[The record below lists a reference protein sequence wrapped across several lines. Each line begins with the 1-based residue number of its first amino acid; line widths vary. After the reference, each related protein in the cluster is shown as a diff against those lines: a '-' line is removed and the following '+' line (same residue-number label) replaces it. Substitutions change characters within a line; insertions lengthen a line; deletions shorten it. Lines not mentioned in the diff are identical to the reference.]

1 MELEQKIYN
10 FAHEYLHYD
19 PKSGQLSWS
28 KRPSRSSVSVGDEVG
43 SLDKD
48 GYRRFTIMGKQY
60 IGARIVWLMF
70 NKKFP
75 SGQIDHINNDR
86 LDNRIENLRDVT
98 PQQNS
103 FNRRRKVCNSSGYKG
118 VTFHKRDKKWQAT
131 IEYNGKTRFL
141 GYFSKPE
148 DAHKAYCNAA
158 EKAYGEYC
166 NFG

>member
-60 IGARIVWLMF
+60 IAARIVWLMF

-75 SGQIDHINNDR
+75 SGQIDHINNER
-86 LDNRIENLRDVT
+86 LDNRIENLECLPKSEHT
-98 PQQNS
+98 
-103 FNRRRKVCNSSGYKG
+103 RKYSPHNNQYTKG
-118 VTFHKRDKKWQAT
+118 RKK
-131 IEYNGKTRFL
+131 
-141 GYFSKPE
+141 
-148 DAHKAYCNAA
+148 
-158 EKAYGEYC
+158 
-166 NFG
+166 